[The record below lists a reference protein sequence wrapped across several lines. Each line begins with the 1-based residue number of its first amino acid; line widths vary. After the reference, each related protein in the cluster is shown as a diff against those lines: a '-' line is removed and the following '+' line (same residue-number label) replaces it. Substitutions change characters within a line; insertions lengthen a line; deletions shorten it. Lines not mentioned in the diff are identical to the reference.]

1 MSPIT
6 RRGFLKTTTL
16 AVGATALGGRSEAVQ
31 SPVGFTPIHARSGGG
46 FGHARQDGHPDVG
59 AGVRHRG
66 MKIYGGWGYGPQ
78 NRAKRFESLKYVLG
92 LGTIHAFTIGFSK
105 IEQLDETLALIEEA
119 VAV

>member
-1 MSPIT
+1 
-6 RRGFLKTTTL
+6 
-16 AVGATALGGRSEAVQ
+16 
-31 SPVGFTPIHARSGGG
+31 
-46 FGHARQDGHPDVG
+46 
-59 AGVRHRG
+59 